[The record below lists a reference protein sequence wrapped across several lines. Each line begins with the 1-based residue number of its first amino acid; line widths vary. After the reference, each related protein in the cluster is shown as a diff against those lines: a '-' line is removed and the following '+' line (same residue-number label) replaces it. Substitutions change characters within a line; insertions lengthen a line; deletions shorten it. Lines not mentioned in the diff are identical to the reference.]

1 MNVLSFID
9 DKILSHPGVSLSE
22 HLRKVNSIAN
32 CFINEKPEN
41 LGKLLSSIVEII
53 TKYHDIAKA
62 TTYFQEY
69 IKGIR
74 KRNELTKHSLL
85 SSLFAY
91 HVARETLKN
100 EKLALLCFIAVYC
113 HHKNLTS
120 VDNLM
125 DFNNSVSQKNIL
137 QQYSTLPQDIR
148 NLLPVSNL
156 KQYMQE
162 DIVIGIY
169 NIVNQSD
176 VTDYILL
183 NLVYSLLVDSDI
195 LHAGLNYQY
204 YRRDIENT
212 EKLVKNYIEF
222 KRQNIDN
229 TDLNSIRQQIFNQ
242 IDNYAI
248 DIKNKIFKIQL
259 PTGAGKTL
267 SSLHFAFKL
276 RKHLHEKTG
285 KLFRV
290 IYCLPFLSITEQN
303 YDEIEK
309 VFIKNNINVSPDLLL
324 KHHHLVDLTKIDDE
338 YDPHQAE
345 LFVESWNSE
354 VIVTTFYQLFHT
366 LFTNKKSELKKFHKL
381 SNSVILI
388 DEIQTVNTAY
398 YHLIDEFLPK
408 FADFVNCYII
418 LLTATQ
424 PQIFESSVNVVENYQ
439 EIAKNEVFNRY
450 KIIYNHERQT
460 LEQFIENFTLDEDK
474 KYLFIMN
481 TIGSAKQMYELLKC
495 KYPNRSMSYLST
507 HIISDERL
515 KKIKEIK
522 QGKYD
527 TVVSTQLVEAGVD
540 IDFDVVVRDMAG
552 FDSIVQSAGR
562 CNREGKK
569 SQGTVYVYN
578 FVNNDGKRYA
588 VFIYDVVILDITEQI
603 LKENTVIDEKDIY
616 TYIGKYFK
624 EIKKRKSDN
633 VSRNLIH
640 SIKTLNYD
648 NIAKNFHLIDKD
660 LPTVSVFVCIDDNA
674 EQVFNRFKQII
685 ENTDFR
691 IRQRELNSIKT
702 DFYRYVINIKYTNK
716 IKKKLSGLPY
726 FENYDLFLINK
737 NDLKHYYNMETGLIV
752 DLSDD
757 NII

>member
-1 MNVLSFID
+1 MNILSFID
-9 DKILSHPGVSLSE
+9 NETISHPNIPLSE
-22 HLRKVNSIAN
+22 HLQRVNEIAR
-32 CFINEKPEN
+32 CFINEKPDN
-41 LGKLLSSIVEII
+41 LKILLSDAVNIV

-62 TTYFQEY
+62 TEYFQEY
-69 IKGIR
+69 I
-74 KRNELTKHSLL
+74 RNINNKKNKNLTHHSPL
-85 SSLFAY
+85 SSIFAY
-91 HVARETLKN
+91 HEAKKLLNN
-100 EKLALLCFIAVYC
+100 EKIALLCFATVYC
-113 HHKNLTS
+113 HHKNLINIRS
-120 VDNLM
+120 L
-125 DFNNSVSQKNIL
+125 KNIRDIIK
-137 QQYSTLPQDIR
+137 QIFKQYNILPDSIK
-148 NLLPVSNL
+148 NLLSISDIE
-156 KQYMQE
+156 QYIQKSIGKNIDNIIKQE
-162 DIVIGIY
+162 DIT
-169 NIVNQSD
+169 N
-176 VTDYILL
+176 YILF
-183 NLVYSLLVDSDI
+183 NLIYSILVDSDI

-204 YRRDIENT
+204 SRKDIENI

-229 TDLNSIRQQIFNQ
+229 TDLNNIRQQISDH
-242 IDNYAI
+242 IDKYVI
-248 DIKNKIFKIQL
+248 DTKNKIFKIQL

-276 RKHLHEKTG
+276 RKKLYEETG
-285 KLFRV
+285 KLFRI

-338 YDPHQAE
+338 YDAHQAE
-345 LFVESWNSE
+345 MFVESWNSE

-381 SNSVILI
+381 SNSIILI

-398 YHLIDEFLPK
+398 YHLIDEFLPE

-424 PQIFESSVNVVENYQ
+424 PQIFENSVDVVENYQ
-439 EIAKNEVFNRY
+439 EIAKKEVFNRY

-481 TIGSAKQMYELLKC
+481 TIGSTKQMYGLLKY
-495 KYPNRSMSYLST
+495 KYPNKSMSYLST
-507 HIISDERL
+507 HIVSDERL
-515 KKIKEIK
+515 KRIKEIK
-522 QGKYD
+522 EGKYD
-527 TVVSTQLVEAGVD
+527 IVVSTQLVEAGVD

-569 SQGTVYVYN
+569 PQRTVYVYN

-588 VFIYDVVILDITEQI
+588 VFIYDTVILDITEQI
-603 LKENTVIDEKDIY
+603 LKENSVIDEKDIY
-616 TYIGKYFK
+616 TYIEKYFS

-633 VSRNLIH
+633 VSRNLIY

-660 LPTVSVFVCIDDNA
+660 LPTVSIFVCIDNNA
-674 EQVFNRFKQII
+674 EQVFNKFEQII

-702 DFYRYVINIKYTNK
+702 DFYRYVINVRYTDK
-716 IKKKLSGLPY
+716 IKEKLSGLPY
-726 FENYDLFLINK
+726 FENHNLFFVSK
-737 NDLKHYYNMETGLIV
+737 NDLKHYYNIETGLIT
-752 DLSDD
+752 DLTDD